1 MEQLTYLIE
10 KAKSILQTAM
20 PTEPSDPLHLSGLSL
35 LKAGPPH
42 PQNPEATDDDLT
54 QNG

>member
-10 KAKSILQTAM
+10 KAKSILQAAM
-20 PTEPSDPLHLSGLSL
+20 PTEPSDPPHLSRLVTTEGR
-35 LKAGPPH
+35 PPD
-42 PQNPEATDDDLT
+42 PQNPESTDDDLT